1 MSTIRRQ
8 SIISSVV
15 VYIGF
20 ALGFLNTYLFAR
32 EGGFTATQYGL
43 TNIFIAIAN
52 VMYSFANLGMPSF
65 IYKFYPYY
73 RDNLEPTKNDMAT
86 LSLFTGFV
94 GFIMVLIAGI
104 VFKDFV
110 IQKFGTNS
118 PELIQYYYWLF
129 PFGFGL
135 TLYTLLEA
143 FAWQFKK
150 TILTNFLREIQFRLL
165 TTILIILSFIGVIK
179 DFDLFI
185 KIYAFTYLAIA
196 LVLLVYL
203 VKTRR
208 IHITFSISR
217 VTRKF
222 RHKILALLT
231 FVWGGGL
238 VYTISQVFDSLI
250 IGSVMKD
257 GLAFVAVY
265 TLAQN
270 ISSLIQAPQ
279 RAIISTSI
287 PALSEAW
294 KQKDYGRINRI
305 YHSSSINQLL
315 FAVAMFTLIW
325 LNFTDGVLT
334 FNLKKTYL
342 DAQHVFLYI
351 GLMRVVDLGTGV
363 NAQIIGTSNYWRF
376 EFVTGMILL
385 CITLPLN
392 YFLTKSIGVTGPAIS
407 NLISFSIYNAIR
419 YLFLWKKY
427 NMQPFTVKTL
437 CILLL
442 GVAGYFVC
450 HLLFSQYQGFGWIVL
465 RSIVFL
471 ALFGTG
477 ILLLRISPDVLP
489 IWGTIKKKA
498 WKK

>member
-32 EGGFTATQYGL
+32 EGGFSATQYGL

-52 VMYSFANLGMPSF
+52 VMFSFANLGMPAY

-73 RDNLEPTKNDMAT
+73 RDNLEPSENDMAT
-86 LSLFTGFV
+86 LSLLTGFA
-94 GFIMVLIAGI
+94 GFIMVLLAGI

-135 TLYTLLEA
+135 TLYSLLEA
-143 FAWQFKK
+143 VAWQFRK
-150 TILTNFLREIQFRLL
+150 TILTNFLREVLFRLL
-165 TTILIILSFIGVIK
+165 TTILIVLSFIGVIK

-185 KIYAFTYLAIA
+185 KIYAFTYIVIA
-196 LVLLVYL
+196 LILLAYL
-203 VKTRR
+203 IKTGR
-208 IHITFSISR
+208 IYITFSISR

-222 RHKILALLT
+222 RHKILTLVA
-231 FVWGGGL
+231 FIWGGSL
-238 VYTISQVFDSLI
+238 VYTISLVFDSLV
-250 IGSVMKD
+250 IGSVMED
-257 GLAFVAVY
+257 GLAFVAIY

-270 ISSLIQAPQ
+270 VSSLIQAPQ
-279 RAIISTSI
+279 RAIIATSI

-294 KQKDYGRINRI
+294 KQKDHARINRI

-315 FAVAMFTLIW
+315 FAVGMFVLIW
-325 LNFTDGVLT
+325 LNFTDGVFT
-334 FNLKKTYL
+334 FHLKKDYL
-342 DAQHVFLYI
+342 GAQQVFLYI
-351 GLMRVVDLGTGV
+351 GLMRIVDLGTGV
-363 NAQIIGTSNYWRF
+363 NSQIIGTSNYWRF
-376 EFVTGMILL
+376 EFVTGIILL

-419 YLFLWKKY
+419 YFFLWKKF
-427 NMQPFTVKTL
+427 NMQPFTIKSLYV
-437 CILLL
+437 LLL
-442 GVAGYFVC
+442 GLAGYFVS

-465 RSIVFL
+465 RSAVFL
-471 ALFGTG
+471 G
-477 ILLLRISPDVLP
+477 IYGAGALLLKISPDILP
-489 IWGTIKKKA
+489 VWATVKKKISG
-498 WKK
+498 K